1 MIASCEAAC
10 SPSELTF
17 IPTNPHTAVTI
28 STTNCAQ
35 PSPESMA
42 EGTYVVV
49 VDRVSTESMAFA
61 AKADTAG
68 RAARNGR
75 REVAAS
81 AASPSPRHLARHPF
95 RVDGCVHLGADRLA
109 IRCDPNVWITLKEL
123 CAAVLIMTHP
133 H

>member
-1 MIASCEAAC
+1 
-10 SPSELTF
+10 
-17 IPTNPHTAVTI
+17 
-28 STTNCAQ
+28 
-35 PSPESMA
+35 MA

-95 RVDGCVHLGADRLA
+95 RVDLGADRLA

-123 CAAVLIMTHP
+123 CAAVLIMTTAALSSVGFGVTTFP
-133 H
+133 YRFDPLTLRPKPET